1 MYLNAIYFDTFLY
14 EYPLLY
20 TDRHNQQVIHSI
32 DHVAQSVQNYGQL
45 SNYSTYNFVSVLG
58 NIVCSF
64 FIPVYLFILGILRA
78 TVHSTKRHAKE
89 IANTM
94 NLLRL
99 ATRNTLADDFNNELK
114 STLE

>member
-58 NIVCSF
+58 
-64 FIPVYLFILGILRA
+64 ILRA